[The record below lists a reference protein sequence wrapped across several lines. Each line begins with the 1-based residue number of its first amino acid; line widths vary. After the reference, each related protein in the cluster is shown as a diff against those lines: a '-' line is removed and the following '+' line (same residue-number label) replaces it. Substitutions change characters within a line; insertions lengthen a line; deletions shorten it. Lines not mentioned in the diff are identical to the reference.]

1 MIPLKCTIF
10 VGIFE
15 AFCHDFV
22 PHSSSLVERFPLFI
36 SWFISENAEGRLR
49 NVHFIIILP
58 RYREHKSSNSYF
70 GNNNVKVKADSTQRH
85 NILGWL
91 ELACMYQMC
100 AINNTEMDPRISD
113 NI

>member
-1 MIPLKCTIF
+1 MILP
-10 VGIFE
+10 
-15 AFCHDFV
+15 
-22 PHSSSLVERFPLFI
+22 PHSPSSLTSEMERFPLFI

-85 NILGWL
+85 NMLGWL
-91 ELACMYQMC
+91 ELDFTKCV
-100 AINNTEMDPRISD
+100 P
-113 NI
+113 